1 MRKART
7 VPKERDTAVDL
18 VKAGGILC
26 VLLLHAA
33 SGGYWAP
40 LGSFDWFSTV
50 FWGTIS
56 RAAVPLFLMCSG
68 ALFLN
73 PDKELPWRKLYGTYI
88 LRIFVAMVF
97 WAVVYKLMEIAR
109 NGDWSA
115 AALLEGG
122 RQLLRLEDETHLYYL
137 RIVLLFY
144 AFLPI
149 GRLVVRHASDR
160 EVTYLLGLWA
170 VVGILAPTVAI
181 NFPNA
186 PLPIPPQWPLNTTY
200 TALGYG
206 LLGYWLRRRPVSCA
220 LAGVTAAAG
229 WALVCGLTVWASLRQ
244 GSLYNGFLEGRTLGV
259 CLMAAGLFA
268 MACSARPSAAVRQWT
283 TVLSRASFS
292 IYLSHMVFLHLFY
305 DLGWNVR
312 ILPCLLAIPL
322 TAAAALTGSFALWL
336 VLRRLPWARRFLV

>member
-1 MRKART
+1 MA
-7 VPKERDTAVDL
+7 KERDAAVDL
-18 VKAGGILC
+18 VKAGGIIC

-40 LGSFDWFSTV
+40 IGSFDWFSTV

-68 ALFLN
+68 VLFLD
-73 PDKELPWRKLYGTYI
+73 PRRDLPLRKLYGTYM

-97 WAVVYKLMEIAR
+97 WAVVYKLMEIGR
-109 NGDWSA
+109 NGTWSLE
-115 AALLEGG
+115 ALLEGG

-144 AFLPI
+144 AFLPV

-160 EVTYLLGLWA
+160 ELTYLLGLWFL
-170 VVGILAPTVAI
+170 VGVLAPTVTI

-186 PLPIPPQWPLNTTY
+186 PVPIPPQWPLNTTY

-206 LLGYWLRRRPVSCA
+206 LLGYWLHRHPLSRTLSA
-220 LAGVTAAAG
+220 VTAALG
-229 WALVCGLTVWASLRQ
+229 WLLVFGLTVWASRRQ

-259 CLMAAGLFA
+259 CLMAAGLFS
-268 MACSARPSAAVRQWT
+268 MACGAKLTDGLRRRTAV
-283 TVLSRASFS
+283 VSRASFS
-292 IYLSHMVFLHLFY
+292 VYLSHMVFLHLFY

-312 ILPCLLAIPL
+312 MLPCLAAIPL
-322 TAAAALTGSFALWL
+322 TAAAALGGSFALWL
-336 VLRRLPWARRFLV
+336 LLRRLPWARKYLI